1 MTIRYR
7 PCFRDVIGLPAFFR
21 LTAVAVALASIVQL
35 AAVAAPANTKTSARD
50 ARDAEAKA

>member
-7 PCFRDVIGLPAFFR
+7 LCFRDVIGLPAAFR
-21 LTAVAVALASIVQL
+21 LTAVAVALASIVPS
-35 AAVAAPANTKTSARD
+35 AAVAAPAKMTTSARE

>member
-21 LTAVAVALASIVQL
+21 LTAVAVALASIVPS
-35 AAVAAPANTKTSARD
+35 AAVAAPAKTTTSARE